1 MLQLSSC
8 KRRAQ
13 VLLCPCRIGNY
24 NRLMNVNEE
33 FNRKICAKYIELQSR
48 PPPFGSQGV
57 ESESLESRL
66 ACAEVVRQLCVDPAC
81 CKVCVLLLRLSS
93 DWRKDRLALSSS
105 RGEAPSS
112 STSAIS
118 AKVTGWVLKRASL
131 GRLGRFRPRARHLG
145 TGSCW
150 GNSSMADAK
159 MCAGRTAKPTVS
171 IGRAAICLDAK
182 TWVVGFWEVLLFSRS
197 TLFFLTDSIEL

>member
-1 MLQLSSC
+1 MRNLTGRYERNALNSSPVILLSH
-8 KRRAQ
+8 
-13 VLLCPCRIGNY
+13 
-24 NRLMNVNEE
+24 
-33 FNRKICAKYIELQSR
+33 CA
-48 PPPFGSQGV
+48 

-66 ACAEVVRQLCVDPAC
+66 ACADSVRQLCVDPAW

-93 DWRKDRLALSSS
+93 DWRKDRLARSSS

-118 AKVTGWVLKRASL
+118 AKVTGWVLKRASR
-131 GRLGRFRPRARHLG
+131 GRRERFRPRARHLG

-159 MCAGRTAKPTVS
+159 TCAGRMAKPTVS
-171 IGRAAICLDAK
+171 IGRAAMYLDGK
-182 TWVVGFWEVLLFSRS
+182 GWVFVFWDVRRAFPSRFPCGEGFKDLSFPCILLDRRWC
-197 TLFFLTDSIEL
+197 